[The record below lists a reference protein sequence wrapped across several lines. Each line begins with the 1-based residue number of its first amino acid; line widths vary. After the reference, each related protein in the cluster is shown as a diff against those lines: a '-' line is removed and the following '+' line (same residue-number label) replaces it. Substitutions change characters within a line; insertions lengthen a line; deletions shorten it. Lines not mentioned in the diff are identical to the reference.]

1 MEGLRF
7 LVSIIVPVYNVENY
21 VERCLLSLLNQ
32 TYKNLEIL
40 IVNDCSTDSSLE
52 ICKSIAERDTRV
64 QIFSNK
70 VNVGISSTRNVGLE
84 RISGE
89 YVIFVD
95 SDDFLDKNFI
105 EIMLEEAISSSS
117 DLISCGFQYYRGE
130 TIQPIHSCNFRH
142 LCNEDAFLKMLND
155 QSNYCAVWAKIY
167 KKSVIGSLRFPEGNR
182 FGEDMAFTPYVI
194 INAHKIMHTDTP
206 MYYYS
211 QEGVSLVRSGFNPN
225 RLNMIDQIK
234 NWLNLCQ
241 KKYPNLINGIRVY
254 LIFTMLCICTL
265 TLDDIN
271 QTYYNKVKS
280 ELKNEAVF
288 YLTNKSVSIKEK
300 VKLLLVLLFPRKT
313 NKYLRKIFGLKN

>member
-1 MEGLRF
+1 
-7 LVSIIVPVYNVENY
+7 
-21 VERCLLSLLNQ
+21 
-32 TYKNLEIL
+32 
-40 IVNDCSTDSSLE
+40 
-52 ICKSIAERDTRV
+52 
-64 QIFSNK
+64 
-70 VNVGISSTRNVGLE
+70 
-84 RISGE
+84 
-89 YVIFVD
+89 
-95 SDDFLDKNFI
+95 
-105 EIMLEEAISSSS
+105 
-117 DLISCGFQYYRGE
+117 
-130 TIQPIHSCNFRH
+130 
-142 LCNEDAFLKMLND
+142 
-155 QSNYCAVWAKIY
+155 
-167 KKSVIGSLRFPEGNR
+167 
-182 FGEDMAFTPYVI
+182 
-194 INAHKIMHTDTP
+194 

-254 LIFTMLCICTL
+254 LIFTMLSICTL